1 MSASSPSPVSAGQ
14 PAGTTAVPPMAPAPS
29 TRRGTRP
36 GRIRARR
43 LAAAVAAAGAAAGV
57 WAVAGP
63 LAGVQLMTR
72 ASAHASAQP
81 VGPGAVIAVSLLAGF
96 AAWGLLALLE
106 RNASHPRRTWTAVAA
121 TVLAI
126 SLAGPLTAGRGIAAV
141 IALCCMHLAVGAVL
155 ILALR
160 RTARR

>member
-1 MSASSPSPVSAGQ
+1 MSAPSPSRFSAHQ
-14 PAGTTAVPPMAPAPS
+14 PAGTAEVPPVPPAPS

-43 LAAAVAAAGAAAGV
+43 LVAAVAAAGAAAGV

-63 LAGVQLMTR
+63 LAGVRLMAR
-72 ASAHASAQP
+72 AGAHAPAQP

-106 RNASHPRRTWTAVAA
+106 RQASHPRRTWTAVAA
-121 TVLAI
+121 TVLVI
-126 SLAGPLTAGRGIAAV
+126 SLAGPLTAGRGLAAV

-155 ILALR
+155 ILAMR
-160 RTARR
+160 RTART

>member
-1 MSASSPSPVSAGQ
+1 
-14 PAGTTAVPPMAPAPS
+14 MAPAPS
-29 TRRGTRP
+29 TRRGIRP

-43 LAAAVAAAGAAAGV
+43 LAAAIAAGGAAAGV

-63 LAGVQLMTR
+63 LAGVQLMAR
-72 ASAHASAQP
+72 ASAHAPAQP
-81 VGPGAVIAVSLLAGF
+81 VGPGAVIGVSLLAGF
-96 AAWGLLALLE
+96 AAWALLALLE

-141 IALCCMHLAVGAVL
+141 TALCCMHLAVGAVL
-155 ILALR
+155 ILAMR
-160 RTARR
+160 RTARLNNPGRTTSAGGTSQ